1 MRRIRESEPETVVTG
16 DVDGKEQAKSTS
28 GKKAA
33 DKDMQDDPGRVSA
46 ASPNLEQTTLPNT
59 TPKPSLTVSTSVVDP
74 GYGSEDEVEMDLSPL
89 SEPEAGIRL
98 RGSSSSTSVST
109 LMDSGQEQTR
119 ARGSQ
124 KVNHHTD
131 LDFDSE
137 GELTEL
143 EDDDVDG
150 EGDYV
155 DNPRENEV
163 RHSR

>member
-33 DKDMQDDPGRVSA
+33 DKDMRDDPGRVSA
-46 ASPNLEQTTLPNT
+46 ASANLEPTLPNT

-74 GYGSEDEVEMDLSPL
+74 GYGSESEVEMDLSPL

-98 RGSSSSTSVST
+98 RGSSSSTSAST
-109 LMDSGQEQTR
+109 LMDSGQERT
-119 ARGSQ
+119 RGSQ